1 MSQKAQLIDI
11 QTVGTP
17 FVVSSYQ
24 LSDGSLVNARI
35 VDTGGQERFRALGHQ
50 YYRKADGC
58 LLVYDITNRSSF
70 DEIKSYFCEQIE
82 EKCKKDIKII
92 LLGNKTDLE
101 ENRKVSSEEGAN
113 LAIEKGYTFL
123 ETSCLENRNVAD
135 SFETLIELSFEKA
148 LERRNANISEKP
160 PLYIQKAEYSSSS
173 DEEGCCLCRV
183 CEKLY

>member
-1 MSQKAQLIDI
+1 MREKVHLINMATI
-11 QTVGTP
+11 GTL
-17 FVVSSYQ
+17 FTFSTYQ

-50 YYRKADGC
+50 YYRKANGC

-70 DEIKSYFCEQIE
+70 DEIRDYFCEQIE

-101 ENRKVSSEEGAN
+101 EKRKVSSEEGTN
-113 LAIEKGYTFL
+113 LAVEKGYTFM

-135 SFETLIELSFEKA
+135 SFETLIELTYELT
-148 LERRNANISEKP
+148 LERIK
-160 PLYIQKAEYSSSS
+160 
-173 DEEGCCLCRV
+173 
-183 CEKLY
+183 

>member
-17 FVVSSYQ
+17 FIVSSYQ

-113 LAIEKGYTFL
+113 LAVENGYTFM

-135 SFETLIELSFEKA
+135 SFEALIELTYEKV
-148 LERRNANISEKP
+148 LEKGKENISEKP
-160 PLYIQKAEYSSSS
+160 PIIIDKDDYDYDPSGSGK
-173 DEEGCCLCRV
+173 CC
-183 CEKLY
+183 

>member
-17 FVVSSYQ
+17 FIVSSYQ

-50 YYRKADGC
+50 YYQEADGC

-70 DEIKSYFCEQIE
+70 DEIRDYFCEQIE
-82 EKCKKDIKII
+82 ENCKEDIKII

-101 ENRKVSSEEGAN
+101 ENREVSSEEGAN
-113 LAIEKGYTFL
+113 FALEKGYTFL

-135 SFETLIELSFEKA
+135 SFETLIELSYEKV
-148 LERRNANISEKP
+148 LEKGKENISEKP
-160 PLYIQKAEYSSSS
+160 PIIINKDDYNYNYDNDPSGSGK
-173 DEEGCCLCRV
+173 CC
-183 CEKLY
+183 

>member
-17 FVVSSYQ
+17 FIVSSYQ

-50 YYRKADGC
+50 YYRKANGC

-82 EKCKKDIKII
+82 EKCKKHIKII

-101 ENRKVSSEEGAN
+101 KDRRVTPKEGVNLAVEEGYN
-113 LAIEKGYTFL
+113 FM

-135 SFETLIELSFEKA
+135 SFETLIELTYEKV
-148 LERRNANISEKP
+148 LERRKDNIYERPTLEIKKTEDSTRSRKRRCC
-160 PLYIQKAEYSSSS
+160 QKN
-173 DEEGCCLCRV
+173 
-183 CEKLY
+183 